1 MNTFDRFQQI
11 REDIDSQNILDS
23 LIDFLSDSDLEE
35 FCNYL
40 EDEFNIEY
48 NNEDYE
54 EF

>member
-1 MNTFDRFQQI
+1 MNTYDRFQYL

-23 LIDFLSDSDLEE
+23 LMDFLSDNDMEE

-48 NNEDYE
+48 NNNDYDE
-54 EF
+54 Y